1 MTKKPYEKPAVTHT
15 EKLEG
20 RAAVCAKA
28 DEAVPACSG
37 GPLSS

>member
-1 MTKKPYEKPAVTHT
+1 MTKKNYEKPAITHT

-20 RAAVCAKA
+20 RAAVCNKVDDGTCAA
-28 DEAVPACSG
+28 